1 MNVAVDALVRGASGE
16 RPSRL
21 RSGLAAVV
29 LGGVAATLTYRLL
42 RRSGGEADTE

>member
-1 MNVAVDALVRGASGE
+1 MNVELDALVQRASGE

-29 LGGVAATLTYRLL
+29 LGGVAATITYRLL
-42 RRSGGEADTE
+42 RRSGGETDTE